1 MNNAMRGA
9 RGMKVGDLV
18 YWHEHA
24 WLMNEGIKPQ
34 TVHAIVVSKHESK
47 DVAIW
52 YVVRCDNGQ
61 KGTVHESD
69 LNVRVSSESR

>member
-1 MNNAMRGA
+1 
-9 RGMKVGDLV
+9 MKVGDLV

-24 WLMNEGIKPQ
+24 WLMSQGIEPKI
-34 TVHAIVVSKHESK
+34 VHAIVVSKLNESK

-52 YVVRCDNGQ
+52 HVVRCDNGQ

-69 LNVRVSSESR
+69 LNVRVSHESR

>member
-1 MNNAMRGA
+1 
-9 RGMKVGDLV
+9 MKVGDLV

-24 WLMNEGIKPQ
+24 WLMGEGIQPQ
-34 TVHAIVVSKHESK
+34 TVHAIITSRNK
-47 DVAIW
+47 DSNGLAIW
-52 YVVRCDNGQ
+52 HVVRCDNGQ